1 MHLTKII
8 DTFIDLI
15 DGLPTLSAKSF
26 WLRVYTD
33 LKGRPYLAIG
43 HTNSA
48 EELKVKF
55 LLMTGEIFNYICIA

>member
-15 DGLPTLSAKSF
+15 DGLPTLSAKLI

-33 LKGRPYLAIG
+33 LKGRPYLAIV

-55 LLMTGEIFNYICIA
+55 PLMTGEIFNYICIA